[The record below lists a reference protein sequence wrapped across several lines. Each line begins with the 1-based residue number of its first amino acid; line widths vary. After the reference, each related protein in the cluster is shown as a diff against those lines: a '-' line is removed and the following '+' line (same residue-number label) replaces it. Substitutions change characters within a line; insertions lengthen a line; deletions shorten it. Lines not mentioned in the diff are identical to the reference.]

1 MIINVKKNEN
11 VIALELELKEGA
23 FVVCDS
29 NMFTFKGAKTT
40 REIEDGNFYVVDK
53 SLIDKFDIETQ
64 KWNCNFEE
72 HLHELDECK
81 RKDICMYNALVNIL
95 IMYLDK
101 ARNL

>member
-11 VIALELELKEGA
+11 VIALELELKEGV

-40 REIEDGNFYVVDK
+40 REIEDGNFYVLDD
-53 SLIDKFDIETQ
+53 SLIDKFDIETGT
-64 KWNCNFEE
+64 WNCNFEE

-101 ARNL
+101 ARSL